1 MGLLR
6 DMFSKIGFCE
16 STAALDEKP
25 QWVEKLANKT
35 LQSGLVP
42 SDQSYK
48 DRLEMALFQAS
59 NYSLSRRLEEDV
71 LVCLDMRQSNLVS
84 DFWGTDVYSI
94 YYDDNNSRVLAL
106 YDNGKA
112 EHGGFFTI
120 GITDASG
127 SAIDELVSD
136 YLDRSKESSLMVG
149 VKRYNAATKTSTFRY
164 EHADAGDRLFR
175 KNPDLLSAPAKPA
188 GMAGY
193 NHDEPR

>member
-59 NYSLSRRLEEDV
+59 NYNIDA
-71 LVCLDMRQSNLVS
+71 
-84 DFWGTDVYSI
+84 DF
-94 YYDDNNSRVLAL
+94 
-106 YDNGKA
+106 DNGSCIYGTNFS
-112 EHGGFFTI
+112 HSLI
-120 GITDASG
+120 SG
-127 SAIDELVSD
+127 NNL
-136 YLDRSKESSLMVG
+136 
-149 VKRYNAATKTSTFRY
+149 YN
-164 EHADAGDRLFR
+164 
-175 KNPDLLSAPAKPA
+175 
-188 GMAGY
+188 
-193 NHDEPR
+193 